1 MDFIS
6 ATELLQLCARENR
19 PISDIMKARELLST
33 GIDEEELFEKLRTVL
48 TIFAQSA
55 KAPVAHPGASMG
67 GLIGGEAKKLRAF
80 YDRQP
85 AATGTLFPAA
95 ITYAMAVLETN
106 ASMGL
111 IVAAPTAG
119 SSGVLPGVLLALHE
133 SMELTEEEK
142 FAAIL
147 NAGAIGYLAMR
158 NATVSGAEAGCQAE
172 VGVAS
177 AMAASAATEIWGG
190 TPEQCLTA
198 AGLCLSNLLGMVCDP
213 VGGFVESPCQSR
225 NALGAVNA
233 ITCAQLALSGV
244 THISPLDEM
253 LDAMVAVGRQM
264 SPDLKETARGG
275 NAATPSACARCEGCR

>member
-1 MDFIS
+1 M
-6 ATELLQLCARENR
+6 
-19 PISDIMKARELLST
+19 
-33 GIDEEELFEKLRTVL
+33 L

-133 SMELTEEEK
+133 SMDLTEEEK
-142 FAAIL
+142 FAAVL
-147 NAGAIGYLAMR
+147 NAAAIGYLAMR

>member
-147 NAGAIGYLAMR
+147 NASAIGYLAMR